1 MGGQVQLVSIQR
13 HLRNSISCIAC
24 MLKDSSTWE
33 DEMSHSKAGENGNK
47 NWKNRGLE
55 HGGNQPCTQSRYTV
69 HQTGYTIQQ
78 RFR

>member
-33 DEMSHSKAGENGNK
+33 DEPFEGK
-47 NWKNRGLE
+47 
-55 HGGNQPCTQSRYTV
+55 
-69 HQTGYTIQQ
+69 
-78 RFR
+78 

>member
-33 DEMSHSKAGENGNK
+33 DEPFEG
-47 NWKNRGLE
+47 R
-55 HGGNQPCTQSRYTV
+55 
-69 HQTGYTIQQ
+69 
-78 RFR
+78 